1 MTRATTWTNSDG
13 LVVGFGRNFA
23 ERKDGGVSKTE
34 GAIKEARLQ
43 VTWESTFGEAGA
55 YIQLPKY
62 VRVTDIYFEV
72 TAPWASSD
80 SGTLSVGHTEADTAD
95 VDAFFTTTALAAAAL
110 TPAGK
115 RIAADGIYVGFTDAD
130 VTGTMAQI
138 RAVLS
143 DDYDDSTKG
152 VKVFFTKT
160 NNFTAGEGTL
170 VVQYA

>member
-23 ERKDGGVSKTE
+23 ERKDGGVVKTE
-34 GAIKEARLQ
+34 GGTKEARLQ
-43 VTWESTFGEAGA
+43 VTWESTFGESGA
-55 YIQLPKY
+55 YIQLPLN

-72 TAPWASSD
+72 TTPWASSD
-80 SGTLSVGHTEADTAD
+80 SGTLAIGHDEADTAD

-115 RIAADGIYVGFTDAD
+115 RIAGDGVYVKAGTDTTA
-130 VTGTMAQI
+130 V
-138 RAVLS
+138 RVPAVLTDS
-143 DDYDDSTKG
+143 FDDATKG